1 MNHSNMFVVGLA
13 LCTFANIASEE
24 MSRDLCNE
32 VEKLMGS
39 SNSYIRKKAALCAKR
54 IIRKVP
60 DLVDHFQKRTL
71 QLLSDKSHGVLLCAL
86 SLAIQICETDSNV
99 IPLFRRV
106 RTSLLTSGH
115 FRFGCHAAKSVDDQ
129 FFA

>member
-1 MNHSNMFVVGLA
+1 MYIVGLS

-32 VEKLMGS
+32 IEKLMGS

-60 DLVDHFQKRTL
+60 DLVDHFGPRTL
-71 QLLSDKSHGVLLCAL
+71 QLLGDKSHGVLICAL
-86 SLAIQICETDSNV
+86 SLAIQICETDPSEV
-99 IPLFRRV
+99 DGYRRV
-106 RTSLLTSGH
+106 RICVLL
-115 FRFGCHAAKSVDDQ
+115 C
-129 FFA
+129 